1 MTCKPSSGRRT
12 RPLIDHDRSER
23 ASVVA
28 LIMGALV
35 EQTIRR
41 MDFGERGL
49 EADVSLAQL
58 REELGTTIAVLAA
71 ELERIDSLVLTDDE
85 TADSAQR
92 SQRATMLLALVLRA
106 WLDCD
111 DPDLAPALSALDY
124 RVAWSVH

>member
-12 RPLIDHDRSER
+12 RPLVDHERSER
-23 ASVVA
+23 SSIVA
-28 LIMGALV
+28 LFMGALV

-41 MDFGERGL
+41 MDFGQGGL
-49 EADVSLAQL
+49 KADVSLAQL

-85 TADSAQR
+85 TADSVQC

-106 WLDCD
+106 WLDGG

-124 RVAWSVH
+124 TVAWSVH